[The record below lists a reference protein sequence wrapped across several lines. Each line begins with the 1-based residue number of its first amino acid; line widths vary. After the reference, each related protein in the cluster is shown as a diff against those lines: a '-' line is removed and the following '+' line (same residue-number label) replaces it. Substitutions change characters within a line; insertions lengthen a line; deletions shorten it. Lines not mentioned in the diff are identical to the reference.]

1 MKVLQRAPAS
11 APALLASA
19 RSRGH
24 APVTSASH
32 EDGACLLHRL
42 QEAVDLRVRHRR
54 VDREAQVRAALARR
68 GRAEDG
74 TEDAALRQKVAEG
87 GRARP
92 VARRDGEDLPLGAR
106 DVVHVAEPQQPL
118 LEPAV
123 VGVQR
128 VAPPIVAQQ
137 HVQRRAVADNLVLER
152 RRREDHLPVDE
163 TERLERARRPHDDA
177 AARRERLGEADG
189 AEVDAVRDAGLL
201 AQPEAAGRAAKRVSL
216 VNDENRARR
225 LGHLG
230 RLRETSDGAVAVDA
244 VDDDDARLLLRQSAQ
259 RMHVVVREGRHARGE
274 RVPE

>member
-163 TERLERARRPHDDA
+163 TERLERARRPLRVDD
-177 AARRERLGEADG
+177 R
-189 AEVDAVRDAGLL
+189 
-201 AQPEAAGRAAKRVSL
+201 AAGRQRGGAHVEQGGGRPS
-216 VNDENRARR
+216 ESRRARGVDGR
-225 LGHLG
+225 REMGGGRSAGRGRGVWVGHVGGGL
-230 RLRETSDGAVAVDA
+230 
-244 VDDDDARLLLRQSAQ
+244 
-259 RMHVVVREGRHARGE
+259 ARGA
-274 RVPE
+274 